1 MRQLSCIPV
10 LRDRLREG
18 WDPMRPTPCLLVSAT
33 LLAGLHWTGP
43 SAAQDS
49 SQEQGSSER
58 VQPEQQQ
65 PTIVGWEQLIGLIQQ
80 LRSNGYSDLRR
91 IELQPPYVAV
101 WARDRSGQWV
111 ALTLDESGNLRERQ
125 ELTGPPRPATQGTE
139 QARLRIRIGPLRLRL
154 ENLTIDVQAPLEEIL
169 RIVQDDQQGSGQEDS
184 SGSQGRQ

>member
-1 MRQLSCIPV
+1 MGPHAANSLPPGIGNAACRPALDRAFRGSGQLP
-10 LRDRLREG
+10 RARLLG
-18 WDPMRPTPCLLVSAT
+18 TCA
-33 LLAGLHWTGP
+33 
-43 SAAQDS
+43 
-49 SQEQGSSER
+49 
-58 VQPEQQQ
+58 PEQQQ